1 MAGCDR
7 CIDHDNGS
15 MTITATLAGVL
26 IGLVVGFPAGVLFSA
41 MRRGWSDVGTAK
53 RAIPTARRHARARTR
68 EALVLGLLLF
78 IAGVVAIGIARG
90 K

>member
-1 MAGCDR
+1 
-7 CIDHDNGS
+7 
-15 MTITATLAGVL
+15 MTITATVAGVL

-53 RAIPTARRHARARTR
+53 RAVPTARRHARARTR

-78 IAGVVAIGIARG
+78 IAGAVAVGIARG
-90 K
+90 R

>member
-7 CIDHDNGS
+7 SIDHDNGS
-15 MTITATLAGVL
+15 MTITATFAGVL

-53 RAIPTARRHARARTR
+53 RAIPTARRHARARTK

-78 IAGVVAIGIARG
+78 IVGAVAIGIARG
-90 K
+90 R